1 MNKKIEFFEQTS
13 GPYGQLVTYEVDLDR
28 LSPLA
33 RRLAQGIYT
42 TDKRDDFSFVFVED
56 TVPAYQRYAENKY
69 NILDGAA
76 TMEDR
81 IQALRKRYGDMLDDP
96 QVMSYDW
103 PQKKKDESPEDYLE
117 RCAKDIESNGWAI
130 VQTTIEKPSEIREL
144 RRRLDMTQ
152 AAFGELCGGIP
163 VNTIRDWEGK
173 RTTPPE
179 WVVNLIRWRVEAEQA
194 SAANKRTAS

>member
-1 MNKKIEFFEQTS
+1 MSKKIEFFEQTS

-33 RRLAQGIYT
+33 LRLAQGILT
-42 TDKRDDFSFVFVED
+42 TDKKDDFSLVFVED

-69 NILDGAA
+69 NILNGAA

-81 IQALRKRYGDMLDDP
+81 IKALRERYGDTLDDP

-103 PQKKKDESPEDYLE
+103 PQKKKDESAEDYLE
-117 RCAKDIESNGWAI
+117 RCAEDIERNGWAI

-144 RRRLDMTQ
+144 RRRLNMTR
-152 AAFGELCGGIP
+152 ASFGELCGGIP

-179 WVVNLIRWRVEAEQA
+179 WAVNLIRWRVEAEQA